1 MQYDIHLFSVWLT
14 SLSIIISRSIH
25 VAASGIIFLN
35 FMAEYNRFWSA
46 SFSRSCLDL
55 HGLESLHKVWLSG
68 SRLPYM
74 HQAGQLSEVSAES
87 VSLGGEVGQSWH
99 PEITSHRRSFIH
111 GKPTAIITLCRWG
124 NGAGEITRAPRVV
137 TAGPWTLAA
146 RLQACALTLC
156 AALEGGWC
164 AQFIK
169 NALWTYRW
177 KRRPANMQ
185 RFLCEPNC
193 ALVAL
198 CVTKSH
204 HELPGRLPRQRADL
218 WGFAQL

>member
-1 MQYDIHLFSVWLT
+1 MDLKVCVRCDSQAAGFLT
-14 SLSIIISRSIH
+14 CIRQDSSLRCLQT
-25 VAASGIIFLN
+25 VCQPGGRGW
-35 FMAEYNRFWSA
+35 AE
-46 SFSRSCLDL
+46 
-55 HGLESLHKVWLSG
+55 
-68 SRLPYM
+68 
-74 HQAGQLSEVSAES
+74 
-87 VSLGGEVGQSWH
+87 SWH

-111 GKPTAIITLCRWG
+111 GKPTAINTLCRWG
-124 NGAGEITRAPRVV
+124 NGTGEITCAPRVV

-156 AALEGGWC
+156 AALGGGWW

-193 ALVAL
+193 ALVVL
-198 CVTKSH
+198 CVSKEPPWT
-204 HELPGRLPRQRADL
+204 PRSSAPAEGWFMRICSAL
-218 WGFAQL
+218 TSWLTTGCF